1 MEKDVTTLLKEVQS
15 LLVPCIT
22 DMSDSVDA
30 ACEALSQVENQLYDI
45 QDIILKERT
54 EKLSPHELEELLTL
68 TTVLARS
75 FEYIDSVESFVL
87 NAEKKVK
94 ALKSLQKAQ
103 QGGFKGRLI
112 NKNAAISQLQQLNLD
127 ADLSRVKI
135 KVDEMKSQN
144 T

>member
-1 MEKDVTTLLKEVQS
+1 
-15 LLVPCIT
+15 
-22 DMSDSVDA
+22 MSDSVDA